1 MPQRADRKAEKA
13 EKVFT
18 RIFTYFTRL
27 TLWMAKIADFD
38 VAQCG
43 EICKCKPN
51 IKNPNI
57 YETYSLVL
65 LYYLMWSLI
74 FCNIIV

>member
-1 MPQRADRKAEKA
+1 
-13 EKVFT
+13 
-18 RIFTYFTRL
+18 
-27 TLWMAKIADFD
+27 MAKIADFD

-43 EICKCKPN
+43 EICKCVSQN